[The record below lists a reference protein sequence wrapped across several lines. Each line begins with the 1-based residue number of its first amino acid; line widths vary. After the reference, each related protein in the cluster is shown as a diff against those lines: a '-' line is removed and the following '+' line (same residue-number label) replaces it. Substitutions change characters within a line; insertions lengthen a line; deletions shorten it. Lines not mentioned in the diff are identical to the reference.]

1 MRLAH
6 VQIFASISIGLVAG
20 WGLPQPWRSYLSEN
34 QRVLRLQDDHEE
46 QRWPSPE
53 ILFGDNEADEH
64 HRPRVGFVALGD
76 SYSAGIGTGVE
87 GKETDC
93 RRGLGAYPQLIASDL
108 AASHGGPNRTS
119 FQFLSCT
126 GATTEDILSSSS
138 SLSRVAAT
146 TPSQIDALNAS
157 RPVDFALLTVGGND
171 LGFFEVMNAC
181 IFRFYNFYSGTC
193 STALARAQSR
203 LDDRAFD
210 ERLHVLITEL
220 LDKVRWE
227 RKPPDFRIT
236 VTGYARFF
244 NDRTEPC
251 DDMSLGVWW
260 RGPKLARPLRR
271 RMNDMVR
278 AVNRKIEA
286 AVARINR
293 RFKTTRRPKV
303 LFVDYDAAFEG
314 HRFCEPG
321 AAEPDYARN
330 ETWFFLV
337 GGPDNVDRPPNGN
350 DTDARL
356 DYTAA
361 EEEEALSE
369 HIDPATCLPPAQ
381 RSGDW
386 GELALCYMAMSMA
399 EDPTLRPAR
408 GGGQIMMQKN
418 SMWHVPTY
426 YGKTFH
432 PRSLGHEAIRDRIYE
447 VWSQQTGFKLPG
459 LQ

>member
-6 VQIFASISIGLVAG
+6 VQLIASTSLGLVAG
-20 WGLPQPWRSYLSEN
+20 WGLPQPWRTYLSET
-34 QRVLRLQDDHEE
+34 QRVLGPQDDYEE
-46 QRWPSPE
+46 QRWPLPE
-53 ILFGDNEADEH
+53 HLLGDDEAH
-64 HRPRVGFVALGD
+64 YQPRVGFVALGD

-108 AASHGGPNRTS
+108 ATSHGGPNGNLL
-119 FQFLSCT
+119 QFLSCT
-126 GATTEDILSSSS
+126 GARTEDILSSSS
-138 SLSRVAAT
+138 RGCGQAA
-146 TPSQIDALNAS
+146 TPSQIDVLNAS
-157 RPVDFALLTVGGND
+157 RPVDFALLSVGGND

-181 IFRFYNFYSGTC
+181 IFRFYNFYSGAC
-193 STALARAQSR
+193 KTALARAQAR
-203 LDDRAFD
+203 LDDRDFD

-227 RKPPDFRIT
+227 RKPDFRIT
-236 VTGYARFF
+236 VTGYAQFF
-244 NDRTEPC
+244 NDRTAPC

-278 AVNRKIEA
+278 AVNRKIAA

-293 RFKTTRRPKV
+293 QFTQPKV

-321 AAEPDYARN
+321 TVEPDYARN

-337 GGPDNVDRPPNGN
+337 GGPDNVDRPQEN
-350 DTDARL
+350 DTATAATRL
-356 DYTAA
+356 DHAA
-361 EEEEALSE
+361 EEEEEEALSGP
-369 HIDPATCLPPAQ
+369 IDPATCLPPAQ

-399 EDPTLRPAR
+399 EDPTLRPVR
-408 GGGQIMMQKN
+408 GGDIRMQKN
-418 SMWHVPTY
+418 SIWHVPTY

-432 PRSLGHEAIRDRIYE
+432 PRSLGHEAIRDKIYE
-447 VWSQQTGFKLPG
+447 VWSRQTGFKL
-459 LQ
+459 